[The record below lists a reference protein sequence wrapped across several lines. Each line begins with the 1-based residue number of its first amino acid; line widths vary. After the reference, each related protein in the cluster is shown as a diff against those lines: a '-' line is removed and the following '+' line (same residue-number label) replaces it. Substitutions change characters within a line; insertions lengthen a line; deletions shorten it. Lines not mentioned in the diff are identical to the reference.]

1 MEDIVCFLGLKVFNS
16 DNSNM
21 FSAVEKR
28 ICMRRQKNIQ
38 KKMRKNYVY
47 YRPNCDQKM
56 GPRAVGYKAS
66 DR

>member
-28 ICMRRQKNIQ
+28 MRMHAPTKKYTKENAKKICLLGQIVIKRW
-38 KKMRKNYVY
+38 
-47 YRPNCDQKM
+47 
-56 GPRAVGYKAS
+56 
-66 DR
+66 DRVL